1 MTEDDLQGGSNFEG
15 GSEGGVNTN
24 TTDNIDTQTQSFTIP
39 DEYKEKGWAKFFDGK
54 TGDELKTELFKS
66 YDNSQSMIGKKVE
79 EYLATTDLKQLSN
92 YEEIKKNLSSQLT
105 PEYNVPQ
112 DSKDYDLSSILKDEN
127 GNQIFSAP
135 EESLNLFQDKFK
147 EFGISKEQGQNLMK
161 SYLEYE
167 VSEFQKYT
175 DADELE
181 SHINEMFKGNMQQ
194 RTQCETLIKEFLPE
208 QDQQFIQAT
217 MPNVV
222 VEMFYKVAKGLV
234 DKYDYKEGNAGRGQ
248 SNLTMTQEEKDSEY
262 NRITSELEAL
272 SRRPH
277 NAQEKQALLN
287 QLMGIYK

>member
-1 MTEDDLQGGSNFEG
+1 MADEENFQQGTDSGSDYSGSDSGQGAGNSQATEFS
-15 GSEGGVNTN
+15 
-24 TTDNIDTQTQSFTIP
+24 IP

-54 TGDELKTELFKS
+54 SGDELKSELFKS

-79 EYLATTDLKQLSN
+79 EYLTTTDLKQLSN

-105 PEYNVPQ
+105 PEYNVPEN
-112 DSKDYDLSSILKDEN
+112 SSDYDLGSILKDEN

-167 VSEFQKYT
+167 VGEFQKYT

-181 SHINEMFKGNMQQ
+181 SHINDMFKGNSQQ
-194 RTQCETLIKEFLPE
+194 RTQCESLIKEFLSP
-208 QDQQFIQAT
+208 QDQKFIQDT

-222 VEMFYKVAKGLV
+222 VEMFYKVSKGLV
-234 DKYDYKEGNAGRGQ
+234 EKYDYKEGNSANNH
-248 SNLTMTQEEKDSEY
+248 STLAMTQAEKNAEY
-262 NRITSELEAL
+262 ERLTSELEAL

-277 NAQEKQALLN
+277 NAQEKQSLLN
-287 QLMGIYK
+287 QLMAIYK

>member
-1 MTEDDLQGGSNFEG
+1 MAEDDLQGGSNFEG
-15 GSEGGVNTN
+15 GSEGGGNTN
-24 TTDNIDTQTQSFTIP
+24 TTDNIDTQTQSFAIP

-79 EYLATTDLKQLSN
+79 EYLSTTDLKQLSN
-92 YEEIKKNLSSQLT
+92 YDEIKKNLSSQLT

-217 MPNVV
+217 MPNAV

-262 NRITSELEAL
+262 SRITSELEAL

>member
-1 MTEDDLQGGSNFEG
+1 MTEDDLQSGSNFEG